1 MTQEIPPVDSQRRS
15 SRRGRI
21 PKLVAGLILV
31 FALGWG
37 VHHVFS
43 RPMRYEIPGG
53 FKGWFVVQFEEQA
66 CPPLRSQGLFLVVSV
81 PTSGKVCT
89 STSNPDGLVY
99 YKFEYVF
106 RDGKRERLRWNDH
119 GKPGTQVWLIGYD
132 LGSKTEE
139 NFVGDENAMNHSGS
153 PPYPHQKSSSNTSDQ
168 SPGR

>member
-1 MTQEIPPVDSQRRS
+1 MRERF
-15 SRRGRI
+15 
-21 PKLVAGLILV
+21 PKLAIGFGLVVLIV
-31 FALGWG
+31 GWG

-53 FKGWFVVQFEEQA
+53 FKGWFVVQFEEPA

-81 PTSGKVCT
+81 LPSGNVCT

-106 RDGKRERLRWNDH
+106 PDGKRERLRWNDH
-119 GKPGTQVWLIGYD
+119 GRPGTQVWLIGYD

-139 NFVGDENAMNHSGS
+139 NFVGDENAMNRSGS
-153 PPYPHQKSSSNTSDQ
+153 PPRPHQKLSSDASDQ